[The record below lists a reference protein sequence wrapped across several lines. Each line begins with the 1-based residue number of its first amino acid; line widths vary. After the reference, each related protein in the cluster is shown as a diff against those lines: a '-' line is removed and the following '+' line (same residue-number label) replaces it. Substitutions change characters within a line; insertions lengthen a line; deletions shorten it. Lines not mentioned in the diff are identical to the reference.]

1 VSREAETVF
10 DRLLR
15 HSCFVLIYLLL
26 FSRVG
31 GRRVPNFSTVGFVK
45 VLDLEIARHTIVGAS
60 RLCLSEASEIV

>member
-15 HSCFVLIYLLL
+15 HPCFVLIYLLL

-31 GRRVPNFSTVGFVK
+31 GSRIRNFSSVRFVK
-45 VLDLEIARHTIVGAS
+45 VLDLEMARHAIDEAS
-60 RLCLSEASEIV
+60 RLWPVRSFRN

>member
-45 VLDLEIARHTIVGAS
+45 VLDLEIACHAIVGAS
-60 RLCLSEASEIV
+60 RLGLSEASEIV